1 MTSTYICL
9 RAPSKNPSD
18 VSLYFC
24 RMPPCLS
31 LDFFFALRAIELTPK
46 KTSLGMGSEP
56 TTRLLSTPI
65 HIPGELFCWDFF
77 EMYYKM
83 TGSSAKLDQCNTCF
97 AALVGILLGQTPVI
111 GGGGRYDRAAGR
123 DIKQTCREVAR
134 EKHIERRLL

>member
-1 MTSTYICL
+1 
-9 RAPSKNPSD
+9 
-18 VSLYFC
+18 
-24 RMPPCLS
+24 MPKRT
-31 LDFFFALRAIELTPK
+31 F
-46 KTSLGMGSEP
+46 LGMGSEP

-77 EMYYKM
+77 EMYSKM
-83 TGSSAKLDQCNTCF
+83 TGSSTKLDQCNTCF